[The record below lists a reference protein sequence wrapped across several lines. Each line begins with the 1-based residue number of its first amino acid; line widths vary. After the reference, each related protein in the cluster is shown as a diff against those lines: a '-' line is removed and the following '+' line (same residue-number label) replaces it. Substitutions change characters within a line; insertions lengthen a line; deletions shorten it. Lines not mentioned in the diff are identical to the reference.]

1 MLVSRD
7 LQKTASK
14 KAEKLMLVTPSID
27 SGGGGGSSND
37 NALITVD
44 ADAYPMITLSAADS
58 ETRQLQ
64 DQQQLS
70 SAVAEQSDR

>member
-1 MLVSRD
+1 MFVSRD

-14 KAEKLMLVTPSID
+14 KAEKSMLVTPSID
-27 SGGGGGSSND
+27 SGGGGSND

-44 ADAYPMITLSAADS
+44 AGAYPMITLSTADS
-58 ETRQLQ
+58 GTRELQ

-70 SAVAEQSDR
+70 TDVPEQSDR